1 MLIDI
6 IQAYADALHVATTLR
21 PAPPARGSRST
32 PSRDDAEARPAP
44 TPSPTVLRRLARS
57 LMRQVRQAG
66 GLGSGAEL
74 TAAPTGPKGCG

>member
-32 PSRDDAEARPAP
+32 PSRDDAEARPAA
-44 TPSPTVLRRLARS
+44 TPSPAVSRRLAHW
-57 LMRQVRQAG
+57 LVR
-66 GLGSGAEL
+66 LGSGTDL
-74 TAAPTGPKGCG
+74 TATPTSLKGCG